1 MKRISQILSVG
12 AALALGAPA
21 VQAQVAAEPTRADAL
36 AGALAGSEEGVRAME
51 RYLDSAGAAQVSADR
66 AAGLIRELRRSGLV
80 DDPKI
85 LQQAADR
92 ISSAASRSFVS
103 ARIYKTRVTSTFR
116 MDEKRIGFDF
126 GPPDAET
133 RDGFQTVTTKSEM
146 VKGPNPSAMRRP
158 EGESLLRD
166 GIRNLR
172 QVKLPV
178 ANGKYRV
185 MIATDDIGVPE
196 ATANPYGSA
205 MKVNGER
212 VRVAAQAP
220 KNWVNE
226 TYLAEPQSYL
236 AEDGAAAADEVAKR
250 GNAQGP
256 TTGGM
261 VVIETVVE
269 NGELQL
275 VFDLIEGQETYLTGV
290 ILEPAGEESVFAPSA
305 EAREVLFTRP
315 EDILVAT
322 ERVETARQELVSE
335 IVAEAGPEQVARL
348 LDLPEPVFEP
358 VNDVSPN

>member
-1 MKRISQILSVG
+1 MKRVWQIISVG
-12 AALALGAPA
+12 AVVALAAPA
-21 VQAQVAAEPTRADAL
+21 LQAQVQQDATRAEAL
-36 AGALAGSEEGVRAME
+36 AGAIAGSEQGVRAME
-51 RYLDSAGAAQVSADR
+51 RYLDSAGAAQNSADR

-80 DDPKI
+80 DDPQA

-92 ISSAASRSFVS
+92 ISAAASRSFIS
-103 ARIYKTRVTSTFR
+103 ARIYKTKVTSSFQMGEGR
-116 MDEKRIGFDF
+116 RGFDF

-133 RDGFQTVTTKSEM
+133 KQGFEKVTTKSEL

-178 ANGKYRV
+178 ENGKYRV
-185 MIATDDIGVPE
+185 LIATDDIGVPE

-205 MKVNGER
+205 MKVNGKR
-212 VRVAAQAP
+212 VRVAAQTP
-220 KNWVNE
+220 KDWVNN
-226 TYLAEPQSYL
+226 TYLAEPKPYL
-236 AEDGAAAADEVAKR
+236 GEQGAAAADEVAQR

-261 VVIETVVE
+261 VVVETEVE

-305 EAREVLFTRP
+305 EARQVMFTRP
-315 EDILVAT
+315 EDIVVAT
-322 ERVETARQELVSE
+322 ERVETARQELETELVSE
-335 IVAEAGPEQVARL
+335 AEPAQIARL
-348 LDLPEPVFEP
+348 LDLPEPVVEP
-358 VNDVSPN
+358 ASDVSPN